1 MFVVSIIILNIY
13 NDKTQKYGNIIV
25 QDLRKYEKS
34 KHEQE
39 KLKLNIDFFNDAKLR
54 GVFLKYLIFK
64 LPNVSKHD
72 C

>member
-1 MFVVSIIILNIY
+1 MSIIILNIY

-34 KHEQE
+34 KHEHE
-39 KLKLNIDFFNDAKLR
+39 KRELNIYFFNDVKLL
-54 GVFLKYLIFK
+54 GVFLKYRIFK
-64 LPNVSKHD
+64 LTNVSKHD